1 MDEKQVN
8 EILDDPKNIFNFFR
22 LFHQFVHLYDERELK
37 KEMERQKQSS
47 GMNVKAGLGDTLSII
62 LMDNKGNIKKEINQ

>member
-37 KEMERQKQSS
+37 KEIEKQR
-47 GMNVKAGLGDTLSII
+47 GNPMTKEKAGLGDTLSIV
-62 LMDNKGNIKKEINQ
+62 LRDNKGNIKKEIIQ